1 MDYSLP
7 YIGIDFGTTYA
18 SMAWYNPGNS
28 PPHTGQAEIIL
39 NSEGEP
45 KTPSVVYYGEN
56 EILVGK
62 LAENIVEDAAEGSS
76 ERQDVSQRIIRN
88 IKRELV
94 MPPRIASSGQWR

>member
-1 MDYSLP
+1 MDNNLP

-45 KTPSVVYYGEN
+45 KTPSVVYYGE
-56 EILVGK
+56 
-62 LAENIVEDAAEGSS
+62 D
-76 ERQDVSQRIIRN
+76 
-88 IKRELV
+88 
-94 MPPRIASSGQWR
+94 